1 MYRGTTPTFTL
12 QLNSDLDLTSME
24 QIWVTFK
31 NKSAEVTYEKD
42 DVTIDAEN
50 CTITVHM
57 TQEDSLKF
65 QTCGVLQGKIELQVR
80 LLDNQG
86 VASASNIAEVDLLRI
101 LKEGVIE
108 AQEEV
113 VNNG

>member
-42 DVTIDAEN
+42 DVAVDAETS
-50 CTITVHM
+50 TITITM
-57 TQEDSLKF
+57 SQEDTLKF
-65 QTCGVLQGKIELQVR
+65 QTCGVLQGKVEVQVR
-80 LLDNQG
+80 LLDDG
-86 VASASNIAEVDLLRI
+86 HIAYASNVKEVNLYRI
-101 LKEGVIE
+101 LKEGVIS
-108 AQEEV
+108 
-113 VNNG
+113 NG